1 MGSSAFARGKE
12 QNGGRSK
19 ASPLAQG
26 QEGGQGQGA
35 TAGREKHGAAARQVR
50 RRWQAERTPAAAR
63 RSTRRADERLA
74 AAAGMA
80 VSVGMA
86 AKGLASHWACTK
98 GVGRGGGGAIVQ
110 GGAAGKDKG
119 CGGRP
124 QGRGSTTRMYPAHP
138 LTSSALTSSVQSV
151 TQGITMM
158 EHSALVAGGHVQGP
172 AGAAAVVGSPAGVAA
187 AC

>member
-1 MGSSAFARGKE
+1 MHSRGGKSRMVADQKQAPWRRGRRGARVRERRQGGKSTVR
-12 QNGGRSK
+12 QPGRCAGGGRRS
-19 ASPLAQG
+19 AHRRP
-26 QEGGQGQGA
+26 
-35 TAGREKHGAAARQVR
+35 RGAAPGVQTNAWQR
-50 RRWQAERTPAAAR
+50 RRVWRCRWVWQQRGW
-63 RSTRRADERLA
+63 RATGPVPREW
-74 AAAGMA
+74 
-80 VSVGMA
+80 VG
-86 AKGLASHWACTK
+86 
-98 GVGRGGGGAIVQ
+98 GGGGAIVQ
-110 GGAAGKDKG
+110 WVAAGKDTG
-119 CGGRP
+119 CGWRQ